1 MAENTPRSLQD
12 TPSSS
17 PDENEFPF
25 GYPTNICEDAP
36 GQKFLCSNCN
46 NILKKALQ
54 TLCGHRYCSAC
65 LTWIVRYVL
74 GCARALP
81 ASPGLGDSARI
92 SVLGCRMLAASSL
105 ICDKIILI

>member
-12 TPSSS
+12 TPGSF

-25 GYPTNICEDAP
+25 GYPTSICEDVP

-65 LTWIVRYVL
+65 LTWIVRYVPAAFPEL
-74 GCARALP
+74 RDSSGAPWPAVLFLP
-81 ASPGLGDSARI
+81 
-92 SVLGCRMLAASSL
+92 
-105 ICDKIILI
+105 

>member
-12 TPSSS
+12 TPGSS

-25 GYPTNICEDAP
+25 GYPTNICEDVP
-36 GQKFLCSNCN
+36 GQKYLCSNCN

-65 LTWIVRYVL
+65 LTWIVRYGR
-74 GCARALP
+74 GCPGVTASAAPVAAAFPGAGLCHRAQ
-81 ASPGLGDSARI
+81 G
-92 SVLGCRMLAASSL
+92 
-105 ICDKIILI
+105 